1 MALNMYNLIQEVEA
15 NVLPDKNFKFRI
27 EDMGSNIWLIRI
39 SQANKKSAKVEIVID
54 EFEDPEDRGAR
65 GSVFRYGELSR
76 RDVSLIMDSIMERI

>member
-15 NVLPDKNFKFRI
+15 NVLPDKNFRFRI

-54 EFEDPEDRGAR
+54 EFENPEDRGAR